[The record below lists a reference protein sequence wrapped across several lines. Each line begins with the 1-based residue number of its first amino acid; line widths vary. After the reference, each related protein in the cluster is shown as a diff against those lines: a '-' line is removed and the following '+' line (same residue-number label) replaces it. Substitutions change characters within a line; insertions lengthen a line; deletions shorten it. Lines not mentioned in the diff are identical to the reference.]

1 MTTTSFG
8 LQPNSLYYGDC
19 LEIMGGWPAQQI
31 DLIYLDPP
39 FNSKAD
45 YDHLFGAESGAPAQ
59 VRAFTDTWTWNEAA
73 AERYERLTRAVA
85 HPAHKA
91 ILGFH
96 GLLGPSGMLSYL
108 TYMSER
114 LDECR
119 RMLKPTGSI
128 YLHCDPTASHYLK
141 IIMDGIFGAA
151 QFRNEIIWGYTGPG
165 SPGMRQFNRK
175 HDTIFWY
182 SNGDT
187 WCFNPDAAR
196 ISHNRKQ
203 TKNFKPGLGGS
214 GVVRGNDGLA
224 KGSNVPETWWVQRKG
239 NGLAI
244 ASRQAKQYLGYPT
257 QKPIA
262 LLQRIIAASSNPG
275 DLVLDPFCG
284 CGTTIDAANR
294 LGRNWIGIDISPLA
308 ARLVREQRLKDTS
321 IQIFG
326 IPTDMEGARAL
337 LRSRRFDF
345 EAWIVTSINGLA
357 PNEVQTGD
365 GGIDGRGRMLTVP
378 RDQRGFVLA
387 QVKRGGY
394 TTAALRDFEGTMA
407 RENATAG
414 IFITLERVTTARV
427 RAAAAGKG
435 TYTVGATDYPRLQ
448 FWSVEEY
455 LDGIRP
461 NLPSMADPY
470 TGKAVQTDIFM
481 GR

>member
-1 MTTTSFG
+1 MTATSFR

-19 LEIMGGWPAQQI
+19 LDVMGGWPARQI

-45 YDHLFGAESGAPAQ
+45 YDQLFETDNGVPAR

-91 ILGFH
+91 VLEFH

-114 LDECR
+114 LAACR
-119 RMLKPTGSI
+119 RLLKPTGSI
-128 YLHCDPTASHYLK
+128 YLHCDPTAGHYLK
-141 IIMDGIFGAA
+141 IVMDGIFGAA

-182 SNGDT
+182 SNGGA
-187 WCFNPDAAR
+187 WCFNPDAVRLA
-196 ISHNRKQ
+196 HDRK
-203 TKNFKPGLGGS
+203 TGKHRKPGLRAPGF
-214 GVVRGNDGLA
+214 VPGNDGLA
-224 KGSNVPETWWVQRKG
+224 RGGKVPETWWVQQQG
-239 NGLAI
+239 NGLAV
-244 ASRQAKQYLGYPT
+244 AARQASQYLGYPT

-275 DLVLDPFCG
+275 DLVLDPSCG
-284 CGTTIDAANR
+284 CGTAIDAANR

-308 ARLVREQRLKDTS
+308 ARLVRERRLKDAG
-321 IQIFG
+321 IRIFG
-326 IPTDMEGARAL
+326 IPTDLEGARAL
-337 LRSRRFDF
+337 LRSRPFDF
-345 EAWIVTSINGLA
+345 AAWIVTSIDGLA
-357 PNEVQTGD
+357 ANEVQTGD
-365 GGIDGRGRMLTVP
+365 GGIDDRGRMLTAP
-378 RDQRGFVLA
+378 KDQTGFVLA
-387 QVKRGGY
+387 QVKGGGY
-394 TTAALRDFEGTMA
+394 TAAALRDFEGTLA

-414 IFITLERVTTARV
+414 IFITLERVKTARD
-427 RAAAAGKG
+427 RAAAVGRGSYA
-435 TYTVGATDYPRLQ
+435 VGATDYPRLQ
-448 FWSVEEY
+448 FWSFEDY

-461 NLPSMADPY
+461 NLPAMADPY
-470 TGKAVQTDIFM
+470 TGKAAQTGIFM